1 MVDAN
6 PKSTYEA
13 VRELDFTDVHGPL
26 VDASMWVRGLPERI
40 RSRRHGPP
48 RTPTRLTLDDMTAG
62 SDWVILGEQP
72 GVEIAFGAIGR
83 FWQPVIEWRPI
94 EARDFTDFT
103 EPGYGKIACSL
114 SVLPYGTSRS
124 LLTYDVRTILDD
136 HLAWVG
142 FRRYWRIIKPFVGTI
157 ERATLRTIA
166 AAAERG
172 AAR

>member
-1 MVDAN
+1 
-6 PKSTYEA
+6 
-13 VRELDFTDVHGPL
+13 
-26 VDASMWVRGLPERI
+26 
-40 RSRRHGPP
+40 
-48 RTPTRLTLDDMTAG
+48 MTAG